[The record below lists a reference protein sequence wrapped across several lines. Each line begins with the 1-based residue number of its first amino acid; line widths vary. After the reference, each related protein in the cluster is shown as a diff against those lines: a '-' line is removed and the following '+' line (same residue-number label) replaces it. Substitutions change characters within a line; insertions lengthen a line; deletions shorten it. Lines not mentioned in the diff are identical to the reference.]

1 MASFTAVRKGGCL
14 LDADVLSLNEQRL
27 CSLTG
32 KHVFSYPLSRG
43 TNAHPF
49 HGVLSLGENAGPLG
63 SYWGRITSPQ
73 LSIHLGPDGRTE
85 VPADC
90 GSALGCTSAAMGVRS
105 THPGSMLGGGGR
117 GLTHPCRDTSAQA
130 VNTSIYSTKVHPGP
144 QDL

>member
-1 MASFTAVRKGGCL
+1 MASFTAVRKGGRL
-14 LDADVLSLNEQRL
+14 LDADMLSLNERRL
-27 CSLTG
+27 CFLMG
-32 KHVFSYPLSRG
+32 KHVFSYPLSQG

-49 HGVLSLGENAGPLG
+49 QSVLSLGGNAGPLG

-73 LSIHLGPDGRTE
+73 VTVHLGPDGRTE

-90 GSALGCTSAAMGVRS
+90 GSALGCTSVATGVRS
-105 THPGSMLGGGGR
+105 THPGSMLGGGR

-130 VNTSIYSTKVHPGP
+130 VNTSIYSTKVHLGP